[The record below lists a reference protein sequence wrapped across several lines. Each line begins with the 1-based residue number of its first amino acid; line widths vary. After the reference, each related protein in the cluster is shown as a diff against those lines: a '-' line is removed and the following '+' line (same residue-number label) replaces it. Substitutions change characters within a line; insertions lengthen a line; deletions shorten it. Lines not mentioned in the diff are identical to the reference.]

1 MPPAAACVAAS
12 VNGMQ
17 KPLRPPVGGPPLGGL
32 PVRARIALIVAAGY
46 AVAACVSTWLLQI
59 ESVGAVFFP
68 PAGIT
73 LAALVLVPRKYWA
86 TTLIAAGLTELAV
99 DLGTGNTLW
108 AAFGFAI
115 ANTVEPFLGAWLLL
129 RGGPVGR
136 LTSRRELG
144 RFLGWAVITAPA
156 VGAVLGTATIV
167 AAQPVDVWATYLPYW
182 AGDALGVLTVGGV
195 LLSRPSDRDWL
206 RRSTWAHYLAVL
218 ISSVLVTVVAFWPNQ
233 VELVYLVFPMLFLVA
248 FRYGVPELAAA
259 GLATTLT
266 ANLATGYGHG
276 PWAPLARTPQPG
288 IATLQIFLAI
298 AVVSAWLLAVEIG
311 ARQRAQTRSAAETAL
326 RRRVQALQSVTEQ
339 LATAATSEQM
349 AQIVV
354 RDAIGLITPIGT
366 VTVTRPDRSE
376 PVSWLTA
383 GYPDER
389 PNRSVTGVPVGG
401 QAMAAIRQ
409 RQPIRLGSAAPAG
422 TAPPLPAH
430 LRATGARGWLELP
443 AVSADGVLGSLGFG
457 FPDDQPPDPDTLS
470 YAQALTQ
477 LTAQALERA
486 QLYERD
492 HEAAHQLQRA
502 LLPAPHVELPGLHA
516 ASVYLPADRAH
527 EVGGDWYDAFLL
539 PDRRIALVVGDV
551 VGHDLAAAVAM
562 GRLQAALRL
571 LAAES
576 TGPADLLS
584 KLDTAVISIP
594 NALPTTVGYAEYD
607 PSSRELRYAC
617 AGHLP
622 PLLASAEGV
631 RYLNGGRSTP
641 LGVPNGARP
650 EAVRTLPPGA
660 TLFWCTDGLVERR
673 GEVLDVGLNRLAA
686 AAAGTDLLSAEA
698 ACARVVGE
706 LAGGPLGDDAVLLCV
721 RTTDPARSDGTVER
735 APAAG
740 LAQSAAWTTRPGPGG
755 PPAPPS

>member
-1 MPPAAACVAAS
+1 V
-12 VNGMQ
+12 V
-17 KPLRPPVGGPPLGGL
+17 
-32 PVRARIALIVAAGY
+32 VAAGY
-46 AVAACVSTWLLQI
+46 AAAACVSIWLLEI

-68 PAGIT
+68 AAGIT
-73 LAALVLVPRKYWA
+73 LAALVLVPLRYWPTA
-86 TTLIAAGLTELAV
+86 LIAAGLTELTV
-99 DLGTGNTLW
+99 DLSTGDTLW
-108 AAFGFAI
+108 AAFGFAV
-115 ANTVEPFLGAWLLL
+115 ANTVEPLLGAWLLL

-136 LTSRRELG
+136 LASRPELG
-144 RFLGWAVITAPA
+144 RFLGWAVVAAPA
-156 VGAVLGTATIV
+156 VGAVLGTATI
-167 AAQPVDVWATYLPYW
+167 AAAHPVDLAATYLPYW
-182 AGDALGVLTVGGV
+182 AGHGLGVLTVGGV
-195 LLSRPSDRDWL
+195 LLTWSRERGW
-206 RRSTWAHYLAVL
+206 RFRSTWARHLAVL
-218 ISSVLVTVVAFWPNQ
+218 SGSVLVTAVAFWPNE

-248 FRYGVPELAAA
+248 FRYGVPELAAV

-276 PWAPLARTPQPG
+276 PWAPLARVQEPG

-311 ARQRAQTRSAAETAL
+311 ARQQAQTRSEAETAL

-354 RDAIGLITPIGT
+354 RDAIGMIAPIGT

-376 PVSWLTA
+376 LVSWLTA
-383 GYPDER
+383 GHPAQRPD
-389 PNRSVTGVPVGG
+389 RSVTGVPVGG
-401 QAMAAIRQ
+401 QAAAAIRQ
-409 RQPIRLGSAAPAG
+409 RQSIRLGSAAPAG
-422 TAPPLPAH
+422 TAPPLPVH
-430 LRATGARGWLELP
+430 LRAIGARGWLELP
-443 AVSADGVLGSLGFG
+443 AVSADEVLGSLGFG
-457 FPDDQPPDPDTLS
+457 FPDDRPPDPDTLA

-486 QLYERD
+486 LLYERD
-492 HEAAHQLQRA
+492 HEAAHELQRA
-502 LLPAPHVELPGLHA
+502 LLPTPHVALPGLQA

-571 LAAES
+571 VAAES
-576 TGPADLLS
+576 AGPADLLS
-584 KLDTAVISIP
+584 KLDAAVVSIP

-607 PSSRELRYAC
+607 PVSRELRYAC

-622 PLLASAEGV
+622 PLLASAEGIH
-631 RYLNGGRSTP
+631 YLNDGRSTP
-641 LGVPNGARP
+641 LGVPHGVRS

-673 GEVLDVGLNRLAA
+673 GEALDVGLNRLAT
-686 AAAGTDLLSAEA
+686 AAAGTDLLTAEA

-706 LAGGPLGDDAVLLCV
+706 LAGDPLGDDAVLLCV
-721 RTTDPARSDGTVER
+721 RTTDVAQSDEVV
-735 APAAG
+735 PAAS
-740 LAQSAAWTTRPGPGG
+740 LAQSTEWTTRPGPGG
-755 PPAPPS
+755 PPARPS